1 MKKLYTLLLTFV
13 LSSLSFGQTIYSE
26 NMGTGTGTLAISAT
40 TFQNASPIT
49 YSGTADTR
57 ASLVS
62 SGYTGASGG
71 RNVFITNT
79 AGKYFQVDN
88 INTSAYL
95 STDIQMSFGY
105 NTPSISNPQLVIEQS
120 TNSGT
125 TWTPI
130 TFTPSA
136 TGWSLIT
143 ISGGQI
149 PSSSSLSLRFT
160 QPAATDQFRIDDLKL
175 TNVSSSCALSL
186 SAETTACVASTI
198 ALDNYTITIPFTG
211 GGTASYTITTSGTVS
226 GDNPSSVATGNIV
239 ITFVENSPYL
249 ATITGGTCNFTIT
262 GNSPECKTEN
272 ALPYYEGFNYT
283 VGNSLGSEQKWTNVN
298 SGDNIVSATGN
309 LSYTGLTTAGNSIS
323 FAADGID
330 CFSPITSTNS
340 GTVYYS
346 FLMNISSMAGVTDA
360 NGGYLAGFGET
371 NTNLGATLWTKR
383 VDDTNFNLGIEVRT
397 ANAANTTFTS
407 TTYQTGQTYF
417 VVVGYTFNPT
427 TTSDD
432 VVSLWINPVVN
443 NPEPSAT
450 LTDTHAAT
458 DLLNVSRFFF
468 RQDSATK
475 TPAVQIDELRIGTAW
490 ADVVPQV
497 AGLADNNINGL
508 TMYPNPLKGNTLFL
522 TSTANAAMSVQIFD
536 LLGKEVLKSNVMN
549 NTVNVSGLNAGVYM
563 VKVTEEGKTAT
574 RKLVIQ

>member
-468 RQDSATK
+468 RQDSATE

>member
-1 MKKLYTLLLTFV
+1 MKKLYTLLLTFF

-468 RQDSATK
+468 RQDSATE

-549 NTVNVSGLNAGVYM
+549 NTVNVSGLNAGVYL

>member
-468 RQDSATK
+468 RQDSATE

-549 NTVNVSGLNAGVYM
+549 NTVNVSGLNAGVYL